1 MVQVLHAVRLG
12 DGIGEHELARLPQ
25 RERHALH
32 QALSDAAIVPCQLPI
47 GFQFLVTD
55 AMELIEPVLLYL
67 YATCVQSAKIRAV
80 GNTQHAYCADLYEWW
95 SYLETLGTP
104 WDVATCDDVR
114 QYRDRLLTSYSPLTK
129 RPYAI
134 STVRRRLSVI
144 VDFYRWAHREGL
156 VEERLDTQEV
166 RRVARPLD
174 THSLA
179 HVATAYDQVATSP
192 LLPKPPP
199 EDVVHVLTPQDLRAV
214 LHVLGPLP
222 PDPGATRTDERPVR
236 DRLIA
241 MTSVTTGMRLGEV
254 LGLTIY
260 QLLDLRPPDE
270 PYAMVR
276 LRITTTKG
284 LRPRQVFLPG
294 YLLDALL
301 WYVDHERKAILDRG
315 KHASTFAKR
324 ALPTALFLNGL
335 DANRR
340 DLGNPVKAYTF
351 ERAFRGA
358 VCHLGL
364 THQVPHQDPVTG
376 ERTLLCVPTYTPHD
390 LRHTYAVQTYLTRR
404 SLGDAEPWKTLQ
416 VLLGHKQLSTTVN
429 TYLRAVS
436 VSEQEVGDA
445 LLDFFRELRHG

>member
-1 MVQVLHAVRLG
+1 MVQILRAVRLG

-32 QALSDAAIVPCQLPI
+32 QALADTARMPCQLPI

-67 YATCVQSAKIRAV
+67 SATCIQRAKIRAV
-80 GNTQHAYCADLYEWW
+80 GNTQQAYCADLYEWW

-104 WDVATCDDVR
+104 WDVVTCDDVR
-114 QYRDRLLTSYSPLTK
+114 RYRDRLLTSYSPLTK
-129 RPYAI
+129 RPYAR

-144 VDFYRWAHREGL
+144 VDFYRWAHHEGL
-156 VEERLDTQEV
+156 VEECIDTKEV
-166 RRVARPLD
+166 QRVARPLE
-174 THSLA
+174 THLLA
-179 HVATAYDQVATSP
+179 HIATAHAHGATSP

-199 EDVVHVLTPQDLRAV
+199 EDVVQVMTPTALRAV

-222 PDPGATRTDERPVR
+222 PAPAATRQDERPVR

-254 LGLTIY
+254 LGLTTY
-260 QLLDLRPPDE
+260 QLLDLRPPED

-276 LRITTTKG
+276 LRIITTKG
-284 LRPRQVFLPG
+284 LRPRHVYLPG

-301 WYVDHERKAILDRG
+301 WYMDHERQAILDRVT
-315 KHASTFAKR
+315 HASKGAKR
-324 ALPTALFLNGL
+324 ETSTTLFLNGL

-351 ERAFRGA
+351 ERAFRRA
-358 VCHLGL
+358 VFHLGL
-364 THQVPHQDPVTG
+364 THQVPHQAPVTG
-376 ERTLLCVPTYTPHD
+376 ERTLVRVPTYTPHD

-404 SLGDAEPWKTLQ
+404 NLGDAEPWKTLQ

-429 TYLRAVS
+429 TYLRAVR